1 MSIER
6 LGNSKQYFYIL
17 DALTD
22 TVIAL
27 DFEIDTLL
35 SLFGETQRNL
45 KDVTNQYSLY
55 SELVVAFNNHIEM
68 DNDHSKGNLSFIAAC
83 YCKLTTVYKSFETWY
98 PDKPSF
104 SMFIVI
110 NILKDTKI
118 ASESIHLI
126 DKPIHGFILDDILND
141 TAASSKIKH

>member
-35 SLFGETQRNL
+35 S
-45 KDVTNQYSLY
+45 
-55 SELVVAFNNHIEM
+55 FNNHIEM